1 MPRKLR
7 KSTKKPS
14 LPSLKEK
21 FPSEHAEQVG
31 FVNWFRTRFEGV
43 LIFAVPNGE
52 KRAIK
57 VAERLKAEGVVRGI
71 PDLFIPEW
79 NLWIEMKRVK
89 GGRLSPEQ
97 KEIIGYLESIGQ
109 TVLVG
114 KGAKHASEL
123 VLKYI
128 QEKGLH
134 SFK

>member
-1 MPRKLR
+1 
-7 KSTKKPS
+7 
-14 LPSLKEK
+14 LKEK
-21 FPSEHAEQVG
+21 FPSEHQEQVG
-31 FVNWFRTRFEGV
+31 FVNWFRARFSGV
-43 LIFAVPNGE
+43 LIFAIPNGE
-52 KRAIK
+52 KRAIT
-57 VAERLKAEGVVRGI
+57 VAKRLKVEGVVRGI

-79 NLWIEMKRVK
+79 CLWVEMKRVQ

-97 KEIIGYLESIGQ
+97 KNMIGYLESIGQ

-114 KGAKHASEL
+114 KGSKHASEL